1 MTGRRRREQWMLITA
16 SLVVLAA
23 IAIAFILWFT
33 RGVMIPFVL
42 AVFVVAV
49 IAPLADFLETRL
61 RFRRWM
67 SVAVVLLLVLVVTAG
82 FLLLLTYTAQQI
94 GTSAAS
100 YATQLYEFATDWMD
114 AKQPPA
120 AGGEPVGDENTGL
133 WSLFD
138 PDWLQSQIEKVL
150 KNVSDWLPIAAQQG
164 LGTAVG
170 IVSTF
175 FLMIIFVLFLLS
187 ARDPSRLQLPEYAV
201 IESSIRSYLAT
212 KTAISAVTGLLVGI
226 ILTMFGLE
234 LAIVFAVFAF
244 LLNFIPSIGSIIAT
258 LIPLPIAYAQ
268 FVATAAEPNWWL
280 VVAVLAIPGSIQMVI
295 GNVLE
300 PRIMGQG
307 VGLHPIVILF
317 ALAFWGLLWGPVGA
331 ILAVP
336 ITAVVRIAISRF
348 ESFRMVTDLMAG
360 KLPGQ
365 ADESSD
371 DPAVV

>member
-1 MTGRRRREQWMLITA
+1 MARGKLAAVPKGRTMPSRRREQWMLITA

-49 IAPLADFLETRL
+49 VAPLADFMETRL

-67 SVAVVLLLVLVVTAG
+67 SVAFVLLLVLVVTAG
-82 FLLLLTYTAQQI
+82 FLL
-94 GTSAAS
+94 
-100 YATQLYEFATDWMD
+100 
-114 AKQPPA
+114 
-120 AGGEPVGDENTGL
+120 
-133 WSLFD
+133 
-138 PDWLQSQIEKVL
+138 
-150 KNVSDWLPIAAQQG
+150 
-164 LGTAVG
+164 
-170 IVSTF
+170 
-175 FLMIIFVLFLLS
+175 FLLA
-187 ARDPSRLQLPEYAV
+187 ARDPQRWQVPEYAAT
-201 IESSIRSYLAT
+201 ETSIRRYLAT
-212 KTAISAVTGLLVGI
+212 NTAISAATGILVGV
-226 ILTMFGLE
+226 ILTALGLE

-268 FVATAAEPNWWL
+268 FVATAAEPSWWMVL
-280 VVAVLAIPGSIQMVI
+280 AVLAIPGAVQMVI

-300 PRIMGQG
+300 PRIMGEG
-307 VGLHPIVILF
+307 VGLHPIVVLF

-348 ESFRMVTDLMAG
+348 ESLQLITDLMAG
-360 KLPGQ
+360 TLPGQ
-365 ADESSD
+365 RKNDSTEVSMA
-371 DPAVV
+371 